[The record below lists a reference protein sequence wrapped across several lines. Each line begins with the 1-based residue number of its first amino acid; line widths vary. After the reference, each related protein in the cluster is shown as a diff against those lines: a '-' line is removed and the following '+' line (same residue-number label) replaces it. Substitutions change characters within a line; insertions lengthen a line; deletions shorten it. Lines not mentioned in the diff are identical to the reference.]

1 MRYMVT
7 GATGFIG
14 GRLVRHLL
22 AVGHEVRALVRDPAR
37 AAGLEA
43 MGVELHRGDI
53 LERDSLRAPME
64 GIDGLFHLAA
74 WYKVGARDRSTA
86 ERTNVDGT
94 RNVLEV
100 MRELG
105 VEKGVYTSTVAVFSD
120 THGALAD
127 ESYRHGGTHLSE
139 YDRTKW
145 LAHYE
150 VAEPMMRAGLPLVI
164 VQPGA
169 VYGPNDPSAVAQ
181 MLRGYLRRRLPAC
194 PARTA
199 MCWGHVDDTA
209 RGHILAMEKGRIGES
224 YILAGEP
231 YTLIEVLALAER
243 LTGIRAPR
251 LHLPPALMKLMARLM
266 GLIGGIVP
274 LPETLAAESL
284 RVSAGTTYLG
294 SSEKARRELGFS
306 VRPLEE
312 GLSETLSA
320 EMERMGISP
329 RRHDV

>member
-14 GRLVRHLL
+14 GRLARQLL

-43 MGVELHRGDI
+43 IGAELYRGDI
-53 LERDSLRAPME
+53 TEKSSLRAPMRDV
-64 GIDGLFHLAA
+64 DGLFHLAA

-86 ERTNVDGT
+86 ERINVEGT

-100 MRELG
+100 MGELG
-105 VEKGVYTSTVAVFSD
+105 IDKGVYTSTLAVFSD

-127 ESYRHGGTHLSE
+127 ESYHHDGPHLSE

-150 VAEPMMRAGLPLVI
+150 VAEPMMKEGLPLVI
-164 VQPGA
+164 VQPGV
-169 VYGPNDPSAVAQ
+169 VYGPGDPSSVAQ
-181 MLRGYLRRRLPAC
+181 MLRAYLRRRLPAC
-194 PARTA
+194 PSRTA

-209 RGHILAMEKGRIGES
+209 HGHVLAMEKGRAGES

-231 YTLIEVLALAER
+231 YTLVEVLALAER

-251 LHLPPALMKLMARLM
+251 LHLTPALMRLMAAVMALVDSV
-266 GLIGGIVP
+266 VP
-274 LPETLAAESL
+274 LPETFAPESL

-294 SSEKARRELGFS
+294 SSQKARHELGFS
-306 VRPLEE
+306 MRPLEE
-312 GLSETLSA
+312 GLAETLDA
-320 EMERMGISP
+320 EMHRMGISP
-329 RRHDV
+329 RRHTG